1 MIIDQLEN
9 AALYYGLGERMATA
23 LRYLQQAD
31 PATLQPGRYEVDG
44 TDVYAMVQ
52 HYDTKPRDKGRWE
65 AHRRYFDIQFLAEG
79 TELMGFANIRQVTLG
94 DYDEVKDF
102 QALQA
107 DGEFVLMRPGAFVI
121 LAPHDAH
128 MPGMAVS
135 APQPAR
141 KIVMKVRV

>member
-44 TDVYAMVQ
+44 TNVHAMVQ
-52 HYDTKPRDKGRWE
+52 HYDTKPREKGRWE

-107 DGEFVLMRPGAFVI
+107 DGEFVLMRPGTFVI

-128 MPGMAVS
+128 MPGLAV
-135 APQPAR
+135 AEPRPAR